1 MSLGGAGGVSIGFD
15 PTPFNLRLG
24 LLSALEPYNKLEMI
38 SVRVLEINGNVA
50 AVAPY
55 ENRNIMLFEVGNPGI
70 EVLQLNAIRMML
82 AKRPWCRML
91 LLVG

>member
-1 MSLGGAGGVSIGFD
+1 MSLGGAGRVSIGFD

-55 ENRNIMLFEVGNPGI
+55 E
-70 EVLQLNAIRMML
+70 
-82 AKRPWCRML
+82 K
-91 LLVG
+91 

>member
-1 MSLGGAGGVSIGFD
+1 MRLGGAGRVPIGFD

-24 LLSALEPYNKLEMI
+24 LLSALEPYNQLKVV
-38 SVRVLEINGNVA
+38 SVRVLEINGYVA

-55 ENRNIMLFEVGNPGI
+55 ENRNIMLFEVLKPGI